1 MNSGFI
7 TLHRR
12 ILDWQWYE
20 DANVMRVFLHLL
32 LTANHKDK
40 KWKGT
45 TIKRGQ
51 LATSHESIAMKLG
64 LSKMQVRVTLKKLK
78 DSNEIITN
86 IAPSYQLVTIV
97 KYDDYQSKQACD
109 NTQITPEQH
118 PNNTQRNTQITP
130 NNNDNNNN
138 NVNNDNNIR
147 TIDIKVLKD
156 AYVENERLVKA
167 ISSNYKM
174 DIPSLLKR
182 LDDFNQYLE
191 MTGKFEMDET
201 NYNRY
206 FRNFIKKGKENKF
219 EKYGYLPKNHKD
231 VAY

>member
-1 MNSGFI
+1 MNNGFI
-7 TLHRR
+7 TLHRK
-12 ILDWQWYE
+12 ILEWQWYE

-64 LSKMQVRVTLKKLK
+64 LSKMQVRVALKKLK
-78 DSNEIITN
+78 QGKEIDTN
-86 IAPSYQLVTIV
+86 ITPSYQLVTIV
-97 KYDDYQSKQACD
+97 KYDDYQSGSVCD
-109 NTQITPEQH
+109 NTQITPKQH
-118 PNNTQRNTQITP
+118 PNNTPVNTQITP

-147 TIDIKVLKD
+147 TMDIKVLKD
-156 AYVENERLVKA
+156 AYVKNERLVKA
-167 ISSNYKM
+167 ISTNYKM
-174 DIPSLLKR
+174 EIPALFKR

-191 MTGKFEMDET
+191 MTGKFEMIET
-201 NYNRY
+201 EYNKY
-206 FRNFIKKGKENKF
+206 FRNFIKKGKDNKF
-219 EKYGYLPKNHKD
+219 EKYGYLPRNHKD

>member
-1 MNSGFI
+1 
-7 TLHRR
+7 
-12 ILDWQWYE
+12 
-20 DANVMRVFLHLL
+20 
-32 LTANHKDK
+32 
-40 KWKGT
+40 
-45 TIKRGQ
+45 
-51 LATSHESIAMKLG
+51 
-64 LSKMQVRVTLKKLK
+64 MQVRVTLKKLK
-78 DSNEIITN
+78 DSKEIITN
-86 IAPSYQLVTIV
+86 VAPSYQLVTIV
-97 KYDDYQSKQACD
+97 KYDDYQSKQD
-109 NTQITPEQH
+109 HGNTQITPEQH

-147 TIDIKVLKD
+147 TMDIKVLKD
-156 AYVENERLVKA
+156 AYVKNDRLVEA

>member
-1 MNSGFI
+1 
-7 TLHRR
+7 
-12 ILDWQWYE
+12 
-20 DANVMRVFLHLL
+20 
-32 LTANHKDK
+32 
-40 KWKGT
+40 
-45 TIKRGQ
+45 
-51 LATSHESIAMKLG
+51 MKLG

-147 TIDIKVLKD
+147 TMDIKVLKD
-156 AYVENERLVKA
+156 AYVKNDRSHQLIYNSITLKIRLFKLTLRGFLCFIITLCV
-167 ISSNYKM
+167 
-174 DIPSLLKR
+174 
-182 LDDFNQYLE
+182 F
-191 MTGKFEMDET
+191 KFLT
-201 NYNRY
+201 
-206 FRNFIKKGKENKF
+206 
-219 EKYGYLPKNHKD
+219 H
-231 VAY
+231 

>member
-12 ILDWQWYE
+12 ILDWQWYS
-20 DANVMRVFLHLL
+20 DANVSRVFLHVLL
-32 LTANHKDK
+32 SATHKDS
-40 KWKGT
+40 KWKN
-45 TIKRGQ
+45 IRVKRGEFI
-51 LATSHESIAMKLG
+51 TSYDSIAVKLG
-64 LSKMQVRVTLKKLK
+64 LTPRQVRSAISKLKK
-78 DSNEIITN
+78 SGEC
-86 IAPSYQLVTIV
+86 VTRRSGLSFVVSIV
-97 KYDDYQSKQACD
+97 KYDDYQSNKIENVTRVD
-109 NTQITPEQH
+109 TKMSPESH
-118 PNNTQRNTQITP
+118 ENVTRMSTYNNV
-130 NNNDNNNN
+130 N
-138 NVNNDNNIR
+138 NVNNDNNVNNIR
-147 TIDIKVLKD
+147 TIDIKALKD
-156 AYVENERLVKA
+156 AYVKNDRLVKA

-174 DIPSLLKR
+174 DIPAVFKR

>member
-1 MNSGFI
+1 MNNGFI
-7 TLHRR
+7 TLHRK
-12 ILDWQWYE
+12 ILEWQWYE

-64 LSKMQVRVTLKKLK
+64 LSKMQVRVALKKLK
-78 DSNEIITN
+78 QGKEIDTN
-86 IAPSYQLVTIV
+86 ITPSYQLVTIV
-97 KYDDYQSKQACD
+97 KYDDYQSGSVCD
-109 NTQITPEQH
+109 NTQITPKQH
-118 PNNTQRNTQITP
+118 PNNTPVNTQITP

-147 TIDIKVLKD
+147 TMDIKVLKD
-156 AYVENERLVKA
+156 AYVKNERLVNA
-167 ISSNYKM
+167 ISKNYKM
-174 DIPSLLKR
+174 EIPALFKR

-191 MTGKFEMDET
+191 MTGKFEMIET
-201 NYNRY
+201 EYNKY
-206 FRNFIKKGKENKF
+206 FRNFIKKGKDNKF
-219 EKYGYLPKNHKD
+219 EKYGYLPRNHKD

>member
-32 LTANHKDK
+32 LSANHKDK

-45 TIKRGQ
+45 SIKRGQ

-64 LSKMQVRVTLKKLK
+64 LSKMQVRLTLKKLK
-78 DSNEIITN
+78 EGNEIDTKRT
-86 IAPSYQLVTIV
+86 PSYQLVTIV
-97 KYDDYQSKQACD
+97 KYDDYQSGSVCDSTQTTLKQHSNNTPA
-109 NTQITPEQH
+109 NTQTT
-118 PNNTQRNTQITP
+118 PNNNVNN
-130 NNNDNNNN
+130 NNNDNN
-138 NVNNDNNIR
+138 VNNIR
-147 TIDIKVLKD
+147 TMDIKVLKD
-156 AYVENERLVKA
+156 AYVKNDRLVEA

-174 DIPSLLKR
+174 EIPALIKR

-191 MTGKFEMDET
+191 MTGKFEMNET
-201 NYNRY
+201 EYIRY
-206 FRNFIKKGKENKF
+206 FKNFIKKGKENKF
-219 EKYGYLPKNHKD
+219 GKYGYLPKNHKD

>member
-51 LATSHESIAMKLG
+51 LATSYDSIAVKLG
-64 LSKMQVRVTLKKLK
+64 LTYRQVRFAISKLKKSEECVTRKSGLFL
-78 DSNEIITN
+78 
-86 IAPSYQLVTIV
+86 LVTIV
-97 KYDDYQSKQACD
+97 KYDDYQSNKIENVTKNVTGLSQDCHSIV
-109 NTQITPEQH
+109 TGLST
-118 PNNTQRNTQITP
+118 
-130 NNNDNNNN
+130 NN
-138 NVNNDNNIR
+138 NVNNDNNDNNVNNIR
-147 TIDIKVLKD
+147 TMDIKVLKD
-156 AYVENERLVKA
+156 AYVKNDRLVKA

-174 DIPSLLKR
+174 DIPALLKR